1 MTVAPHQ
8 NKYIFYFDNIRMIQE
23 HLCKD
28 ADLHLIPKINN
39 TNVDRSLAILHS
51 ATVSVIYEAM
61 MLI

>member
-23 HLCKD
+23 HLCND